1 MKVQELRDIELK
13 KKKIPAP
20 SLPTSQVPSNPLS
33 SLGSSS
39 FVKPIVNSSA
49 SPTSHLSEIKT
60 FNVRSIAQER
70 ENLVSHSLTS
80 FPTPS
85 SSFIVRPSSTLSAS
99 EGVLPSSTLPFIRRP
114 LADLLQTPP
123 AGKVMLNTNSDYLRQ
138 SLHTSPQ
145 PMIPFSRSSR
155 RDTILRPLHSYS
167 LHSPYI
173 PPSSS
178 PSTSRPFKYPDS
190 IATTAPLSVFAP
202 RVYMESRFHDSES
215 SLSTV
220 TRGAVGL
227 KNLGNTCFMNSIL
240 QCLFG
245 TVPLVRFFASGKF
258 REYINQT
265 NSMGTQGRVA
275 TAFFRL
281 IQDLQRNSSTFV

>member
-245 TVPLVRFFASGKF
+245 TVPLVRFFACMS
-258 REYINQT
+258 
-265 NSMGTQGRVA
+265 V
-275 TAFFRL
+275 
-281 IQDLQRNSSTFV
+281 